1 MDRIKKEGARPL
13 FCLYA
18 AARDG
23 KYREMYKRV
32 QEREIERMCERLED
46 IDIEKS
52 AAERKKT
59 LLLSEN
65 DGCEKEGVVV

>member
-23 KYREMYKRV
+23 KYSEMYKRE

>member
-1 MDRIKKEGARPL
+1 
-13 FCLYA
+13 
-18 AARDG
+18 
-23 KYREMYKRV
+23 
-32 QEREIERMCERLED
+32 MCERLED

>member
-1 MDRIKKEGARPL
+1 
-13 FCLYA
+13 
-18 AARDG
+18 
-23 KYREMYKRV
+23 MYKRE
-32 QEREIERMCERLED
+32 QEREIERMCERLEN

>member
-1 MDRIKKEGARPL
+1 MDRIKKEGTRPL

-23 KYREMYKRV
+23 KYREMYKRE

>member
-23 KYREMYKRV
+23 KYREMYKRE

-59 LLLSEN
+59 LLSEN